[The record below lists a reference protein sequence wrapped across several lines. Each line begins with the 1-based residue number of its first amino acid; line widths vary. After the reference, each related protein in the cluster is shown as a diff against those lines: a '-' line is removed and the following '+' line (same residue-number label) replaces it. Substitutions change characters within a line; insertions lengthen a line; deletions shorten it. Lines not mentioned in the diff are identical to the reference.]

1 MGFIWFHVIL
11 WKMVHTPNW
20 QSRWQ
25 SDPDGVK
32 DVWGLVS
39 LHQKEPRWLLHPSA
53 NGVRCQLKKMVMAC
67 HGNGSYWRRGQKER
81 AIAIKDFY
89 LKILCRGFKGSVH
102 LYAGFLKWGYP
113 KIIQS
118 SKILYYWLYIYM
130 CVCVY
135 IYIYIWENQWFGAP
149 TFSHPL
155 ICLFLDRGD
164 GARGRSWWGRNRGHW
179 ERWVWRLWGR
189 RLRERT
195 DYDGLVDFNM
205 FQHLSTKSPRGNMN
219 IDINLDMIDLSN
231 TYRYSWGI

>member
-1 MGFIWFHVIL
+1 VIL

-89 LKILCRGFKGSVH
+89 LKILRRGFKGSVH

-118 SKILYYWLYIYM
+118 SKILYYWLYI
-130 CVCVY
+130 CVCVC
-135 IYIYIWENQWFGAP
+135 IYIYGKTNGLGHPHFRTPSYVFFWIRVTAP
-149 TFSHPL
+149 GEGHGEGEIEVTGKDEYGVYEAGGFV
-155 ICLFLDRGD
+155 
-164 GARGRSWWGRNRGHW
+164 RGRTMTDWWIS
-179 ERWVWRLWGR
+179 
-189 RLRERT
+189 T
-195 DYDGLVDFNM
+195 CFNI
-205 FQHLSTKSPRGNMN
+205 FQPRVQEA
-219 IDINLDMIDLSN
+219 IWILI
-231 TYRYSWGI
+231 

>member
-118 SKILYYWLYIYM
+118 SKILYYWLYIYI
-130 CVCVY
+130 CVCVC
-135 IYIYIWENQWFGAP
+135 IYIYMGKPMVWGTHIFAPPHMSFFG
-149 TFSHPL
+149 S
-155 ICLFLDRGD
+155 
-164 GARGRSWWGRNRGHW
+164 
-179 ERWVWRLWGR
+179 GR
-189 RLRERT
+189 RRQGKVMVRAKSRSLGKMSMASMRPAASWE
-195 DYDGLVDFNM
+195 DGLWRTGG
-205 FQHLSTKSPRGNMN
+205 FQHVSTSFNQESKRQYEYWYKSWYDRFKQH
-219 IDINLDMIDLSN
+219 I
-231 TYRYSWGI
+231 